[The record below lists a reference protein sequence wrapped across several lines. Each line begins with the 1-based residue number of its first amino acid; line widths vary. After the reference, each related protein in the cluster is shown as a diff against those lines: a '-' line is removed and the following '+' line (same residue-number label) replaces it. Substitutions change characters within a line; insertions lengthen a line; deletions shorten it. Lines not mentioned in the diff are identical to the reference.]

1 MKRIG
6 YRFKDIGL
14 LQLALTHRSVSKHRN
29 NERLEFLGDAQL
41 GLVIARRLF
50 DSFPEASEGQ
60 LTRMRASLVCGRTL
74 AEVAREMN
82 LGDYLNLGPGE
93 LKSGGWRRD
102 SILADAV
109 EAIIGAIVEDT
120 GEAASQRVLLGWFEQ
135 RLTTVSP
142 KLATKDG
149 KTQLQEWLQARQ
161 QPLPDYVLE
170 GVTGQPPQQV
180 FRVSLH
186 LEQHD
191 APFIGEGSSRRRA
204 EQVAAANTLQ
214 WLEKQS

>member
-1 MKRIG
+1 MKRLG
-6 YRFKDIGL
+6 YRFKNIGL

-41 GLVIARRLF
+41 GLVIARWLF
-50 DSFPEASEGQ
+50 DHFPEASEGQ

-120 GEAASQRVLLGWFEQ
+120 GEAASQQVLLGWFEQ
-135 RLTTVSP
+135 RLTKVSP
-142 KLATKDG
+142 KLATKDA

-161 QPLPDYVLE
+161 QPLPDYTLE
-170 GVTGQPPQQV
+170 TVTGQPPKQNFQ
-180 FRVSLH
+180 VSLRI
-186 LEQHD
+186 EQYD
-191 APFIGEGSSRRRA
+191 KQFIGEGSSRRRA
-204 EQVAAANTLQ
+204 EQTAAAITLQ
-214 WLEKQS
+214 WLEKTL